1 MNRVEYMTRLAA
13 MLQDIPVEERQ
24 EAMKYYND
32 YFDEAG
38 EENEEKVAAE
48 LDSPEKVAGQSKRK
62 FTGEIILGKRKPLCI
77 RLKKKRK
84 IRTIGG
90 RFS

>member
-1 MNRVEYMTRLAA
+1 MNRVEYMTRLAS

-48 LDSPEKVAGQSKRK
+48 LDSPEKVAAAIKAEIYGRNN
-62 FTGEIILGKRKPLCI
+62 TGETKAPVYPAE
-77 RLKKKRK
+77 KKRK